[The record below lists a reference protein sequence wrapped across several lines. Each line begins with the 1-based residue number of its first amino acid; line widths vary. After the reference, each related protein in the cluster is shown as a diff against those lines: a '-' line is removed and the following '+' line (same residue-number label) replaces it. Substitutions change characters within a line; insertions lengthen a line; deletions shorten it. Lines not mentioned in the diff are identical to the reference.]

1 MLNEIIRLDGLLNEG
16 GLREKTSWPQKY
28 IDHVYDQVRLS
39 RVFTERAA
47 DGLTYVEGFDS
58 DMVISLRALPRDVS
72 KHPLYGPSKKWNTA
86 VEDVPQDL
94 VAVAFEEWLWR
105 RAKPK
110 RSGRLT
116 RLRNRTTFPSFS
128 ELLAQIQRVNS
139 RVRLFLQVKDVDGQ
153 NLPMF
158 FYTERR
164 GMELE
169 QAQIKKG
176 HTVVVLQAEQYSF
189 AFDGPAIRHEES
201 PMLKSEFALPPGITT
216 PELPPPGLLPPGL
229 DEKLRVKNSNHLK
242 VADVATLINLLYVPQ
257 VDGTDFFTFE
267 IGDRAIRELVDK
279 EPTLMNVNDVEKLA
293 YRWGVEFRLAALVEW
308 AKVRKLLVKHLRQQ
322 WEEIREKEDSTKERL
337 GMHLWH
343 FNTEID
349 LIMTVLRNRSR
360 LLSDEQKVYFR
371 YIWREMDYWWMNRTD
386 VGTDFELF
394 HLYDPTFAHRLGHG
408 LELLANE
415 YEACDR
421 LVSGRQV

>member
-1 MLNEIIRLDGLLNEG
+1 MDG
-16 GLREKTSWPQKY
+16 T
-28 IDHVYDQVRLS
+28 
-39 RVFTERAA
+39 
-47 DGLTYVEGFDS
+47 LT
-58 DMVISLRALPRDVS
+58 
-72 KHPLYGPSKKWNTA
+72 
-86 VEDVPQDL
+86 
-94 VAVAFEEWLWR
+94 
-105 RAKPK
+105 
-110 RSGRLT
+110 
-116 RLRNRTTFPSFS
+116 SFS
-128 ELLAQIQRVNS
+128 LNLYLEADYLPCPRPPNPAPPHTPFRRPSQRY
-139 RVRLFLQVKDVDGQ
+139 Q
-153 NLPMF
+153 
-158 FYTERR
+158 
-164 GMELE
+164 
-169 QAQIKKG
+169 
-176 HTVVVLQAEQYSF
+176 
-189 AFDGPAIRHEES
+189 
-201 PMLKSEFALPPGITT
+201 SEFALPPGITT

-394 HLYDPTFAHRLGHG
+394 HLYDPTFAHRLGYG
-408 LELLANE
+408 LEILANE
-415 YEACDR
+415 YEACDNLSVFYGLEMYENFR
-421 LVSGRQV
+421 RGPYPSFVHEAQPRIQLRFPNSPRQK